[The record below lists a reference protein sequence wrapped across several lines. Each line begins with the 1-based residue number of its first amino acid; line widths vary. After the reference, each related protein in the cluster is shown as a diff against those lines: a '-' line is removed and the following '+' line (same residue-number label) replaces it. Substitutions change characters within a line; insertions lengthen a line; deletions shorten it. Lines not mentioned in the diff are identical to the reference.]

1 MAQRH
6 VPVPE
11 RDEQTEKKMKPR
23 FQTTLRDRV
32 VLAGGI
38 GVHSGKPV
46 RLVLNPAE
54 ANTGLVFL
62 RSGLP
67 NGETRIVEAKWSK
80 VTMTEL
86 CTVIG
91 DGAEHMVSTVE
102 HIVAALRG
110 LGVDNCLV
118 EVDGPEVPIMDGS
131 AAAFVE
137 AIDRAGT
144 VQLGVSRR
152 YLKILKPVRVEQ
164 GRAFAELRPADK
176 GFRLDVEIDFK
187 SEAIGRQRKIL
198 DLDPAS
204 FRRELARART
214 FGFLADVKRL
224 VMAGFALGAS
234 LDNSV
239 GIDDDRVLNPEG
251 LRYSDEF
258 VRHKMLD
265 AVGDLALAGAPII
278 GAYHSVC
285 GGHKLNHAVISAL
298 MADPTAWT
306 MVEDGAA
313 VRRGRGQAD
322 VAVGLVAPAYG
333 PDVS

>member
-1 MAQRH
+1 
-6 VPVPE
+6 
-11 RDEQTEKKMKPR
+11 MKPR
-23 FQTTLRDRV
+23 FQTTLRQRV
-32 VLAGGI
+32 IMAGGI

-54 ANTGLVFL
+54 ADSGLVFL

-67 NGETRIVEAKWSK
+67 EGGSRSIAANWAK

-91 DGAEHMVSTVE
+91 DGAQHMVATIE
-102 HIVAALRG
+102 HLVAALRG

-137 AIDRAGT
+137 AIDRAGL
-144 VQLGVSRR
+144 VQLDATRR
-152 YLKILKPVRVEQ
+152 YIKILKPVRIDQ
-164 GRAFAELRPADK
+164 GRGFAELLPAEK

-187 SEAIGRQRKIL
+187 SEAIGRQRKVL
-198 DLDPAS
+198 DLDPAT
-204 FRRELARART
+204 FRRDLARART

-234 LDNSV
+234 LENSV
-239 GIDDDRVLNPEG
+239 GIDEDRVLNPEG
-251 LRYSDEF
+251 LRFSDEF

-278 GAYHSVC
+278 GEYRSYC
-285 GGHKLNHAVISAL
+285 GGHKMN
-298 MADPTAWT
+298 
-306 MVEDGAA
+306 
-313 VRRGRGQAD
+313 
-322 VAVGLVAPAYG
+322 VAVLAALFADRSAYRFVDFAPAPREGARADLGLVAAPVYM
-333 PDVS
+333 PERS

>member
-1 MAQRH
+1 
-6 VPVPE
+6 
-11 RDEQTEKKMKPR
+11 MKPS
-23 FQTTLRDRV
+23 FQTTLRDRI
-32 VLAGGI
+32 VLSGGI
-38 GVHSGKPV
+38 GVHSGKSV
-46 RLVLNPAE
+46 RLALNPAE
-54 ANTGLVFL
+54 ASTGLVFL

-67 NGETRIVEAKWSK
+67 NGGSRRIEANWSK

-91 DGAEHMVSTVE
+91 DGAQHMVGTIE
-102 HIVAALRG
+102 HLVAALRG

-137 AIDRAGT
+137 AIDRVGLR
-144 VQLGVSRR
+144 QLRASRR
-152 YLKILKPVRVEQ
+152 FVKILKTVRIEQ
-164 GRAFAELRPADK
+164 GRGFAELRPFRSSARSSSPSSAEN

-187 SEAIGRQRKIL
+187 SDAIGRQRKIL

-214 FGFLADVKRL
+214 FGFLSDVKRL
-224 VMAGFALGAS
+224 IQAGFALGAS
-234 LDNSV
+234 LENSV

-265 AVGDLALAGAPII
+265 AVGDLALAGAPLI
-278 GAYHSVC
+278 GEYHSYC
-285 GGHKLNHAVISAL
+285 GGHKMN
-298 MADPTAWT
+298 
-306 MVEDGAA
+306 
-313 VRRGRGQAD
+313 
-322 VAVGLVAPAYG
+322 VAVLEALFSDRAAYRFVDAVQTAREGVRADLGMVVSPAFL
-333 PDVS
+333 PARS

>member
-1 MAQRH
+1 
-6 VPVPE
+6 
-11 RDEQTEKKMKPR
+11 MKPS

-32 VLAGGI
+32 VLSGGI

-54 ANTGLVFL
+54 ASTGLVFL

-67 NGETRIVEAKWSK
+67 NGGSRRIEANWSK

-91 DGAEHMVSTVE
+91 DGAQHMVSTIE
-102 HIVAALRG
+102 HLVAALRG

-137 AIDRAGT
+137 AIDQVGLR
-144 VQLGVSRR
+144 QLTARR
-152 YLKILKPVRVEQ
+152 RFVKILKAVRIEQ
-164 GRAFAELRPADK
+164 GRGFAELRPSQSSADS

-187 SEAIGRQRKIL
+187 SDVIGRQRKIL
-198 DLDPAS
+198 DLEPAA

-214 FGFLADVKRL
+214 FGFLADVERL
-224 VMAGFALGAS
+224 IKAGFALGAS
-234 LDNSV
+234 LENSV
-239 GIDDDRVLNPEG
+239 GIDDGRVLNPEG

-265 AVGDLALAGAPII
+265 AVGDLALSGAPLI
-278 GAYHSVC
+278 GEYQSYC
-285 GGHKLNHAVISAL
+285 GGHKMN
-298 MADPTAWT
+298 
-306 MVEDGAA
+306 
-313 VRRGRGQAD
+313 
-322 VAVGLVAPAYG
+322 VAVLEALFSDRSAYRIVEAAPVAREGARADLGLVVSPAFL
-333 PDVS
+333 PERS

>member
-1 MAQRH
+1 ML
-6 VPVPE
+6 
-11 RDEQTEKKMKPR
+11 MKPS

-32 VLAGGI
+32 VLSGGI

-54 ANTGLVFL
+54 ASTGLVFL

-67 NGETRIVEAKWSK
+67 NGASRRIEANWSK

-91 DGAEHMVSTVE
+91 DGAQHMVGTIE
-102 HIVAALRG
+102 HLVAALRG

-137 AIDRAGT
+137 AIDRVGLR
-144 VQLGVSRR
+144 QLAAPRR
-152 YLKILKPVRVEQ
+152 FVKILKAVRIEQ
-164 GRAFAELRPADK
+164 GRGFAELRPADS

-187 SEAIGRQRKIL
+187 SDVIGRQRKIL
-198 DLDPAS
+198 DLEPSA

-214 FGFLADVKRL
+214 FGFLADVQHLLK
-224 VMAGFALGAS
+224 AGFALGAS
-234 LDNSV
+234 LENSV
-239 GIDDDRVLNPEG
+239 GIDDGRVLNPEG
-251 LRYSDEF
+251 LRYTDEF

-265 AVGDLALAGAPII
+265 AVGDLALSGSPLI
-278 GAYHSVC
+278 GEYQSYC
-285 GGHKLNHAVISAL
+285 GGHKMN
-298 MADPTAWT
+298 
-306 MVEDGAA
+306 
-313 VRRGRGQAD
+313 
-322 VAVGLVAPAYG
+322 VAVLEALFSDRSAYRIVEAAPVAREGARAEFGMAVSPAFL
-333 PDVS
+333 PERS

>member
-1 MAQRH
+1 
-6 VPVPE
+6 
-11 RDEQTEKKMKPR
+11 MKPSL
-23 FQTTLRDRV
+23 QTTLRDRV
-32 VLAGGI
+32 VLSGGI

-54 ANTGLVFL
+54 ASTGLVFL

-67 NGETRIVEAKWSK
+67 NGGSRRIEANWSK

-91 DGAEHMVSTVE
+91 DGEQHMVGTIE
-102 HIVAALRG
+102 HLVAALRG

-131 AAAFVE
+131 AEAFVE
-137 AIDRAGT
+137 AIDSVGI
-144 VQLGVSRR
+144 RR
-152 YLKILKPVRVEQ
+152 LAAPRLFIKILKRVRVEH
-164 GRAFAELRPADK
+164 GRAFSELRPISSGDQ

-187 SEAIGRQRKIL
+187 SDAIGRQRKIL
-198 DLDPAS
+198 DLTPAS

-214 FGFLADVKRL
+214 FGFLADVARL
-224 VMAGFALGAS
+224 IQAGFALGAS
-234 LDNSV
+234 LENSV

-265 AVGDLALAGAPII
+265 AVGDLALAGAPLI
-278 GAYHSVC
+278 GEYASYC
-285 GGHKLNHAVISAL
+285 GGHRMN
-298 MADPTAWT
+298 
-306 MVEDGAA
+306 
-313 VRRGRGQAD
+313 
-322 VAVGLVAPAYG
+322 VAVLAALFADRSAYRIVEAAPAPREG
-333 PDVS
+333 VRADHGMGVSPALLPERS